1 MNSLNSHVLS
11 AFLMEE
17 FFANWNTF
25 NSGSWFITSPT
36 YLWIRNDYLLMSL
49 NNLIRI
55 MSSKQLCCLLT
66 WRLGDSN
73 ILYLRSTNS
82 FRVGINRSLRR
93 ETLLKLWNLGKSS
106 LWVIGIIIGWWVEL
120 SRLKWIWRDI
130 MWMNLTLRILMR
142 ESICSLVK
150 SIWMLVLLVRNSLS
164 LLRGRI
170 ICLLLMLLSTLS
182 QIFIALVV
190 FLSYHF
196 FLVLV

>member
-17 FFANWNTF
+17 LFANWNTF
-25 NSGSWFITSPT
+25 NSGSRLITSST

-55 MSSKQLCCLLT
+55 VSSKQLCCLLT
-66 WRLGDSN
+66 WRLSDPN
-73 ILYLRSTNS
+73 ILYLGSTNS
-82 FRVGINRSLRR
+82 FSIGINRSLRR
-93 ETLLKLWNLGKSS
+93 ETLLKLWNLTKSS
-106 LWVIGIIIGWWVEL
+106 LRIIGIIIGRWVEL
-120 SRLKWIWRDI
+120 SWLIWIWRYI
-130 MWMNLTLRILMR
+130 MWMNLALRILMR
-142 ESICSLVK
+142 ESTCSLVK

-164 LLRGRI
+164 LLRGRM

-182 QIFIALVV
+182 QIVIVLVV